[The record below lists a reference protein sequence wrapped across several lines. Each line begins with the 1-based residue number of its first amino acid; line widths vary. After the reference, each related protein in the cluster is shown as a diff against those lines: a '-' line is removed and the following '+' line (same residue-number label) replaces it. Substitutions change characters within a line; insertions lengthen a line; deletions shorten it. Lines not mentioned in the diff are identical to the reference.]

1 MYLRWK
7 KLSEDCQDS
16 VMEIDDILE
25 HFHPLP
31 PDSKEALKE
40 CISEVRYPKGHV
52 LIRSGRVEKMLY
64 FIRIGIVRAYS
75 DADRGDV
82 TFWFG
87 KEGDVVI
94 SMKSYVSG
102 QPGYEHIETLE
113 ACDLYQMKVQDLEAL
128 FASDIHVAN
137 WGRKLIGQELIKTEE
152 RLISMQFKTA
162 QRRYLDLMSASPD
175 LLHRVPL
182 CHIAS
187 YLGITQV
194 SLSRIRAD
202 IR

>member
-1 MYLRWK
+1 
-7 KLSEDCQDS
+7 
-16 VMEIDDILE
+16 MEIDEILDR
-25 HFHPLP
+25 FQPLP
-31 PDSKEALKE
+31 PQCKEALKAH
-40 CISEVRYPKGHV
+40 ISKVQYPKGHTIV
-52 LIRSGRVEKMLY
+52 RAGRVEKMLY
-64 FIRIGIVRAYS
+64 FIRSGIVRAYS
-75 DADRGDV
+75 DAECGDV

-87 KEGDVVI
+87 KEGDVVL

-113 ACDLYQMKVQDLEAL
+113 PCDLYQMRAQDLEAL
-128 FASDIHVAN
+128 FENDIHIAN

-162 QRRYLDLMSASPD
+162 QERYLDLMSATPD
-175 LLHRVPL
+175 LLQRVQL

-187 YLGITQV
+187 FLGITQV
-194 SLSRIRAD
+194 SLSRIRAE

>member
-1 MYLRWK
+1 
-7 KLSEDCQDS
+7 
-16 VMEIDDILE
+16 MEIDEILE
-25 HFHPLP
+25 RFHPLP
-31 PDSKEALKE
+31 PHSREALKAH
-40 CISEVRYPKGHV
+40 ISETSVPKGHT
-52 LIRSGRVEKMLY
+52 LIRAGRVEKTLY
-64 FIRIGIVRAYS
+64 FIRSGIVRAYS

-102 QPGYEHIETLE
+102 QPGYEHVETLE
-113 ACDLYQMKVQDLEAL
+113 PCDLYQMKAQGLETL
-128 FASDIHVAN
+128 FESDIHVAN

-152 RLISMQFKTA
+152 RLISMQFKNA
-162 QRRYLDLMSASPD
+162 QERYLDLMQAAPD
-175 LLHRVPL
+175 LLQRVQL

>member
-1 MYLRWK
+1 
-7 KLSEDCQDS
+7 
-16 VMEIDDILE
+16 MEIDEILE
-25 HFHPLP
+25 RFHPLP
-31 PDSKEALKE
+31 EQSRAALKA
-40 CISEVRYPKGHV
+40 CISQVRYPKGHM
-52 LIRSGRVEKMLY
+52 LIRAGRVEKTLY
-64 FIRIGIVRAYS
+64 FIRSGIVRAYS
-75 DADRGDV
+75 DAERGDV

-102 QPGYEHIETLE
+102 EPGYEHVETLE
-113 ACDLYQMKVQDLEAL
+113 PCDLYQMKAQHLEEL
-128 FASDIHVAN
+128 FVNDIHIAN
-137 WGRKLIGQELIKTEE
+137 WGRKLIGQELVKTEE

-162 QRRYLDLMSASPD
+162 QERYLDLMSATPD
-175 LLHRVPL
+175 LLQRVQL

-187 YLGITQV
+187 FLGITQV

>member
-1 MYLRWK
+1 
-7 KLSEDCQDS
+7 
-16 VMEIDDILE
+16 MEIDEILE
-25 HFHPLP
+25 RFHPLP
-31 PDSKEALKE
+31 AGSREALKAR
-40 CISEVRYPKGHV
+40 ISEAQYPKAHT
-52 LIRSGRVEKMLY
+52 LIRSGRVEKTLY
-64 FIRIGIVRAYS
+64 FIRSGIVRAYS
-75 DADRGDV
+75 NADRGDV

-102 QPGYEHIETLE
+102 QPGYEHVETLE
-113 ACDLYQMKVQDLEAL
+113 ACDLYQMKALDLESL
-128 FASDIHVAN
+128 FASDIHIAN

-162 QRRYLDLMSASPD
+162 QQRYLDLISSTPD

-194 SLSRIRAD
+194 SLSRIRAE

>member
-1 MYLRWK
+1 
-7 KLSEDCQDS
+7 
-16 VMEIDDILE
+16 MEIDEILE
-25 HFHPLP
+25 RFYPLP
-31 PDSKEALKE
+31 PGSKEALKARIFE
-40 CISEVRYPKGHV
+40 AQYPKGHT
-52 LIRSGRVEKMLY
+52 LIRPGRVEKTLY
-64 FIRIGIVRAYS
+64 FIRSGIVRAYS
-75 DADRGDV
+75 HADRGDV

-87 KEGDVVI
+87 KEGDVVV

-113 ACDLYQMKVQDLEAL
+113 ACDLYQMKAQDLEAL
-128 FASDIHVAN
+128 FARDIHIAN
-137 WGRKLIGQELIKTEE
+137 WGRKLIGEELIKTEG

-162 QRRYLDLMSASPD
+162 QERYLDLMSATPD
-175 LLHRVPL
+175 LLQRVPL

-194 SLSRIRAD
+194 SLSRIRAE

>member
-1 MYLRWK
+1 
-7 KLSEDCQDS
+7 
-16 VMEIDDILE
+16 MEIDEILE
-25 HFHPLP
+25 RFHPLP
-31 PDSKEALKE
+31 PGSKEAL
-40 CISEVRYPKGHV
+40 IARVSEVKYPKGHV
-52 LIRSGRVEKMLY
+52 LIRSGKVEKTLY
-64 FIRIGIVRAYS
+64 FIRSGIVRAYS

-102 QPGYEHIETLE
+102 QPGYEHVETLE
-113 ACDLYQMKVQDLEAL
+113 ACDLYQMKAQDLESL
-128 FASDIHVAN
+128 FASDIHIAN

-162 QRRYLDLMSASPD
+162 QQRYLDLMSGTPD

-194 SLSRIRAD
+194 SLSRIRAE

>member
-1 MYLRWK
+1 
-7 KLSEDCQDS
+7 
-16 VMEIDDILE
+16 MEIDEILE
-25 HFHPLP
+25 YFHPLP
-31 PDSKEALKE
+31 THSREALKAH
-40 CISEVRYPKGHV
+40 ISEARYPKGHT
-52 LIRSGRVEKMLY
+52 LIRPGRVEKTLY
-64 FIRIGIVRAYS
+64 FIRSGIVRAYS
-75 DADRGDV
+75 DGDRGDV

-87 KEGDVVI
+87 KEGDVVV

-113 ACDLYQMKVQDLEAL
+113 ACDLYQMKAQDLEAL
-128 FASDIHVAN
+128 FTSDIHIAN
-137 WGRKLIGQELIKTEE
+137 WGRKLIGKELIKTEE

-162 QRRYLDLMSASPD
+162 QERYLDLMSATPD
-175 LLHRVPL
+175 LLHRVQL

-187 YLGITQV
+187 FLGITQV

>member
-1 MYLRWK
+1 
-7 KLSEDCQDS
+7 
-16 VMEIDDILE
+16 MEIDEILD

-31 PDSKEALKE
+31 SHSKEALKAQ
-40 CISEVRYPKGHV
+40 ISRVQYPKGHMLV
-52 LIRSGRVEKMLY
+52 RSGRVEKMLY
-64 FIRIGIVRAYS
+64 FIRSGIVRAYS

-87 KEGDVVI
+87 KEGDVVL

-113 ACDLYQMKVQDLEAL
+113 PCDLYQMKAQDLETL
-128 FASDIHVAN
+128 FINDIHIAN
-137 WGRKLIGQELIKTEE
+137 WGRRLIGQELIKTEE

-162 QRRYLDLMSASPD
+162 QERYLDLMSATPD
-175 LLHRVPL
+175 LLQRVQL

-187 YLGITQV
+187 FLGITQV
-194 SLSRIRAD
+194 SLSRIRAE

>member
-1 MYLRWK
+1 
-7 KLSEDCQDS
+7 
-16 VMEIDDILE
+16 MEIDEILDR
-25 HFHPLP
+25 FHPLP
-31 PDSKEALKE
+31 PGSKEALIAR
-40 CISEVRYPKGHV
+40 ISEVKHPKAHM
-52 LIRSGRVEKMLY
+52 LIRSGRVEKTLY
-64 FIRIGIVRAYS
+64 FIRSGIVRAYS

-87 KEGDVVI
+87 KDGDVVI

-102 QPGYEHIETLE
+102 QPGYEHVETLE
-113 ACDLYQMKVQDLEAL
+113 PCDLYQMKAQDLESL
-128 FASDIHVAN
+128 FASDIHIAN

-162 QRRYLDLMSASPD
+162 QQRYLDLMSATPD

-194 SLSRIRAD
+194 SLSRIRAE

>member
-1 MYLRWK
+1 
-7 KLSEDCQDS
+7 
-16 VMEIDDILE
+16 MEIDEILE
-25 HFHPLP
+25 RFHPLP
-31 PDSKEALKE
+31 TRSKEALNA
-40 CISEVRYPKGHV
+40 CITGVQYPKGHT
-52 LIRSGRVEKMLY
+52 LIRPGRVEKSLY
-64 FIRIGIVRAYS
+64 FLRSGIVRAYS
-75 DADRGDV
+75 DAARGDV

-87 KEGDVVI
+87 KEGDVVL

-102 QPGYEHIETLE
+102 QPGYEYIETLE
-113 ACDLYQMKVQDLEAL
+113 ACDLYQMSSQDLETL
-128 FASDIHVAN
+128 FANDIHIAN

-162 QRRYLDLMSASPD
+162 QERYLDLMSATPD
-175 LLHRVPL
+175 LLHRVQL

-194 SLSRIRAD
+194 SLSRIRAE